1 MLLCFAMLQ
10 RLVLILI
17 PAWIIASVNASDHT
31 SSDHRG
37 SRGDLSEAGDDRDTT
52 GTDDHQGGL
61 WWSGLGVSFEPC
73 EKHTCNEG
81 RSDDSIWLLHP
92 SSGFVEDGSL
102 CGILGPSGAGK
113 TTLLNALGGTTPRG
127 SGVFI
132 TGSVWYEELLLSENT
147 HNSRQ
152 GSHRRNLS
160 QQDGDIAIVP
170 GISEAKEKD
179 ATIKNNHKEV
189 AQRKLSLLGLSS
201 VADRRIGDRTK
212 IGANTGGGGW
222 IPKASK
228 LISKVRRSGGLSG
241 GERRRLSVALELIT
255 EPKIFLADEP
265 TTGLD
270 SAQAEKVVKLIAM
283 LAKERSVPSI
293 CTLHQPKSTIWQTL
307 DSFVLLAPGGKVCYA
322 GKREDA
328 VSYFKDLGYEC
339 PHDVNPSEYF
349 IDLVTVDTEDLEQS
363 TIDNKRIDVLHQR
376 FLESSS
382 TRNHTGPLSQ
392 KVRSN
397 SLLLRKRRSIS
408 SMVRAQLN
416 GIECISRRFY
426 ALLRRSWRQNS
437 RNLQVNFIRLS
448 ASVVQAFLF
457 STIFSSIQ
465 EGKSVTKSIADRV
478 ALLTYGVINMSMMS
492 LMKTLDLFARER
504 GVVTREQMRND
515 YSSLEYL
522 LAKVVAEMPL
532 DAVFSWLFALVL
544 KHLTSLRT
552 SLADLA
558 KTYCLMTVASV
569 SLGFAIGS
577 VTSTVESAMS
587 VGVPTMVIFMI
598 VGVIN
603 PSGVSSDDAPNFL
616 MSFLRNLSP
625 IRWAIEAVVTAEF
638 RGMIFGDSDRG
649 RWGKLKNLPK
659 MGGLALVKDGDEVL
673 ANLGLADASYSDLMS
688 NLALLSG
695 VYLFTS
701 WLGLCFCGPKFI
713 DAAPNR

>member
-160 QQDGDIAIVP
+160 QQDGDIAMLSQHDNFFAMLTPRESLELAAYLEFLKQKKKMPLSKI
-170 GISEAKEKD
+170 ITRRWHS
-179 ATIKNNHKEV
+179 
-189 AQRKLSLLGLSS
+189 LSLLGLSS

-465 EGKSVTKSIADRV
+465 EGA
-478 ALLTYGVINMSMMS
+478 
-492 LMKTLDLFARER
+492 
-504 GVVTREQMRND
+504 
-515 YSSLEYL
+515 
-522 LAKVVAEMPL
+522 
-532 DAVFSWLFALVL
+532 
-544 KHLTSLRT
+544 
-552 SLADLA
+552 
-558 KTYCLMTVASV
+558 
-569 SLGFAIGS
+569 
-577 VTSTVESAMS
+577 
-587 VGVPTMVIFMI
+587 
-598 VGVIN
+598 
-603 PSGVSSDDAPNFL
+603 
-616 MSFLRNLSP
+616 
-625 IRWAIEAVVTAEF
+625 
-638 RGMIFGDSDRG
+638 
-649 RWGKLKNLPK
+649 
-659 MGGLALVKDGDEVL
+659 
-673 ANLGLADASYSDLMS
+673 
-688 NLALLSG
+688 
-695 VYLFTS
+695 
-701 WLGLCFCGPKFI
+701 
-713 DAAPNR
+713 